1 MSDVRSCKG
10 KAVRTESK
18 DLAPHHHFAF
28 LISNFSFKR
37 SFHTESKGAP
47 PHGLTLTIPFSAFL
61 TRHAAPPLSMTD
73 RGEIG
78 RQRRSECLA
87 GQIGE
92 IIRKRRKGER
102 SRMKELAAD
111 VERL

>member
-47 PHGLTLTIPFSAFL
+47 PHGMTLKPEPRTRFLFPFPF
-61 TRHAAPPLSMTD
+61 PLIYGNMVAID
-73 RGEIG
+73 YIYNEV
-78 RQRRSECLA
+78 QE
-87 GQIGE
+87 
-92 IIRKRRKGER
+92 
-102 SRMKELAAD
+102 
-111 VERL
+111 